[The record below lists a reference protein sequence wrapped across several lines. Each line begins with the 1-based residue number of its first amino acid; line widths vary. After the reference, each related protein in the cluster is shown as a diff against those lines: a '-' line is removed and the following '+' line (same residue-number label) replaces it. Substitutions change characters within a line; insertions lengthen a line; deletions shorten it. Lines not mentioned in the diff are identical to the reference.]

1 MEERR
6 RRHHTFASFIQVC
19 TSCEYHTVAAFPVT
33 SVIKH
38 FRNAS
43 KVANPDNNLVL
54 ICNCQQEPAA
64 VSAGRARPVGSGP
77 VPTC

>member
-19 TSCEYHTVAAFPVT
+19 TSCEYNTVAAFLVT

-38 FRNAS
+38 LHNAS
-43 KVANPDNNLVL
+43 KVANPD
-54 ICNCQQEPAA
+54 QQPGAYLQL
-64 VSAGRARPVGSGP
+64 
-77 VPTC
+77 PTGT